1 MEDVHGLGKSSLPT
15 CPLPKSLTIQRAGRK
30 RNWYCLPPEVSFHVM
45 MWRVGKQGPRGLL
58 DTQLTYWGHRETTG
72 RKAPCQEILSKK
84 AQWRLFFSSSDL
96 PQRKRLRFAQATF
109 QTQFFPLTSSII
121 PASSWRH
128 IPLADW
134 VMVFTFKS
142 LNPLH
147 FYSKS
152 QTQDVSRHTCL
163 PPVPF
168 GRSHVLKYI

>member
-1 MEDVHGLGKSSLPT
+1 MFVDLERVACPRVHSLN
-15 CPLPKSLTIQRAGRK
+15 LWQSRELGRK
-30 RNWYCLPPEVSFHVM
+30 RNWYCLPPEVSFHAM

-84 AQWRLFFSSSDL
+84 AQWKLFFSSSDL

-121 PASSWRH
+121 PASSRRH

-134 VMVFTFKS
+134 VMVFIFKS

-152 QTQDVSRHTCL
+152 QTQDISRHTCL

-168 GRSHVLKYI
+168 GRSNVLKYI